1 TPPPP
6 PPPPANRPPHA
17 QDDSA
22 STQQNPAVVVASSTL
37 LANDYD
43 PDGAALA
50 ITGIGNVVNGP
61 AVLGSDGSVT
71 FTPSPGFT
79 GSASFAY
86 SIADGRGGTD
96 SATVNVVVAA
106 PPPPANNPPDAVD
119 DSASTQQNTAVVVA
133 RSTLLAN
140 DNDPDGDTLTI
151 TGIGNFVNGTAVLGS
166 DGSVTFTPTTGF
178 TGTASFAYSIADGRG
193 GTDTANVAIAVTAP
207 PPPTNRPPD
216 AVGDVGAVHE
226 EAPLAAAGNV
236 LANDSDPDGD
246 AVTVSGATYKGSAV
260 ALGASTT
267 TDYGVLE
274 LEANGAYR
282 YTLDNANATVQALGT
297 GQTLTETVVYQV
309 ADGRG
314 GADTAELTITIYG
327 EDEGSPQPPR
337 IDDQLLTIAEGL
349 TGPLQPA
356 ASDPDGTLAALRWT
370 IVGGTDAAFF
380 TIDAASGALSFKT
393 APDYEAPAD
402 FGANNIYQLV
412 VRVTD
417 RLGSGLSDSGIVNV
431 QVLDINEAPALADRA
446 VSLYEQSDVAVT
458 TVVGTDPDSTA
469 PNRTLSYSIVASQG
483 DGALFSIDAG
493 TGALRFLNAPD
504 FETPLDTGFGADP
517 AGNNVYHVVVRAID
531 GGAPGLYDDAV
542 VTVTVLDINEALPLS
557 IALQDQPGNLSVGER
572 LHFLDTTPV
581 IEVTSSTGAT
591 VEIDWN
597 DGRGF
602 VPVGTASGSLD
613 RFELDQPYLFGGKK
627 DIVVRATLAGS
638 PEAEVATRRF
648 QGRLDYVY
656 TDGNRSMYEL
666 PPSQGFVITSGGALD
681 ANTNYNE
688 TSLLRR
694 AYALGDI
701 NGDGLGDLL
710 FYGSGEAPTGEEPLA
725 RPLAYVVYGK
735 GGAGFSTSL
744 ADGLAQFDL
753 RHLDPADGFV
763 LRGVDYQFAQQFLLA
778 SGGRDLNGDGR
789 ADFAV
794 ASLPSV
800 GSDAGV
806 SFTWNPGVARGT
818 NTAANDA
825 PVVPAQSFEQPEQRI
840 VDLRVIAGDADNEKT
855 RDGQFV
861 YSIYGGADAQ
871 WFTIDATTGDLNF
884 KQFPSFDAPLDA
896 NGDNLYEVIVA
907 ATDRAGDPDGLT
919 GTGTVKIRV
928 VENASD
934 TTAPTNRPPV
944 VWDQQFHVIENMND
958 PAAWTIEPPWR
969 SNEVGAYVSFFDPDS
984 FEQSFGLTPLIVGG
998 PDAAKFTVPVFR
1010 GSFASWP
1017 ILFTTRPDFENPT
1030 DADDPLTSQNEAGD
1044 NVYEVD
1050 VQVNDGFGGSDTA
1063 RVKIFVHNAIESG
1076 TQPQAAVV
1084 FGANGTPAG
1093 AATDS
1098 LGRNVVDAA
1107 RISPDVGFYVQG
1119 ASAVRVVGDVDGDG
1133 IDDFFASAPNSINT
1147 PPVWDAGRTLSGW
1160 LIFGRGGGVT
1170 TWGSIDASG
1179 RRVVDPTLL
1188 AAGDALPIVTSS
1200 LSTRARFIFGDGDI
1214 NGDGFTDLVLGDGAY
1229 NYSGSD
1235 RAWVLFGGDRAALG
1249 TFNASRNRNE
1259 LFVDSVSPAQGFLVR
1274 GNNHPF
1280 FPIDAEFADVD
1291 GDGFDDLVLG
1301 AEYGSGTSGA
1311 AGFGTAMVI
1320 FGHAGTAFGAASG
1333 SQRLVAWASLSPN
1346 DGFIIDATTFRSFVG
1361 SGLSHADV
1369 NGDGRDDLV
1378 ITGALHTFPAGQR
1391 GDVYVVFGQ
1400 ADRADFGTLDSLG
1413 RRVMHVPTAS
1423 VDQALWLAGGRNR
1436 GAGLATT
1443 NIGDLDGDGLP
1454 EYLYSG
1460 HPDTLT
1466 PAEPGLT
1473 YPLQWDPK
1481 LFVVYSRDH
1490 APSEV
1495 SRPSFASSDGYGYA
1509 PTMSF
1514 AARPGVTL
1522 EVDWGDGAGFVATGL
1537 TGSGATQTVSL
1548 ATGYRAMLGE
1558 RTIQIRTTDADGE
1571 QTLRSLNY
1579 RPGELNLEALAGNV
1593 GFTLRGA
1600 QALDGLGHSA
1610 AILGDINGDGYD
1622 DLAVAL
1628 PGADLNGSNSGAV
1641 VVLFG
1646 RAGRDFGS
1654 LAASGEQLF
1663 NLGSAAAAG
1672 GLSPDDGFRIVGA
1685 GGARLG
1691 AGAWA
1696 GRGLARLG
1704 DVDGDGYDDFGVAQ
1718 FAGLGNSVPSTWV
1731 IFGRDSA
1738 NQPFGTIGADGR
1750 RVLTTSAL
1758 VQGDA
1763 LLLKGVDGGSA
1774 QAGDL
1779 NGDGRSDLFVGSE
1792 RASGAQSRPTLLFG
1806 RADRAI
1812 GSVVGAGP
1820 REFDLGAGTVDASLG
1835 FVLAGRSGDLADIN
1849 GDGYDDLIVE
1859 SYRSAAT
1866 AGAGVAY
1873 VVFGHAGTAFANSAS
1888 NSAADARL
1896 APAVLDPEQGLILNA
1911 SAGGSSTNVAGLG
1924 DLDGDGFED
1933 LALVRSTV
1941 SSYALG
1947 SQAVYVLFGGTLGS
1961 VDAAGRRVL
1970 DVASMTPSQGFAL
1983 EGEFVGDNLGTSLS
1997 WAGDVNGDG
2006 FADLLVGAQS
2016 NGATGYTG
2024 AAYVLFGRTDRAQFG
2039 TIVQG
2044 RRIDLDPAEGLS
2056 LYGGVGNGF
2065 VGSEVAA
2072 GGDINGDGYDDLI
2085 VAANQRDDDG
2095 TDSGRAWVVFGADF
2109 TRQVVTAGTG
2119 GAEVLIGGAGND
2131 SLSGRGGADVLR
2143 GAAGNDLLSVGDANF
2158 LLADGGGGLD
2168 TLAFGSAGPL
2178 HLGAERLRSIETI
2191 DLSGAGAAT
2200 LTLDSLAVLGV
2211 SDDRANGL
2219 TTLTVRGSAND
2230 IVRIDENGWSTPT
2243 TVTLGGVEYRS
2254 TLRDNAQLLI
2264 QGVDGGG
2271 PQIVFAGAGSGGL
2284 STVDLLQSSDT
2295 GVSANDRFTADA
2307 TPTLVFTAQA
2317 GAAVVIAWGDG
2328 TTQAV
2333 TGTGAQQQ
2341 VTRASAYAQDG
2352 SYSVRA
2358 TATLADGS
2366 TVARDLALVIDRGI
2380 VNGSFDVSRST
2391 PFEGGR
2397 ADGSGRTF
2405 VDPWSRNANAWT
2417 GAALAGGFD
2426 FDGDGVDDYLM
2437 AAPAF
2442 TASSPDGSVV
2452 LTLGVPGFGFESI
2465 LDTARGQAGE
2475 GGEHRQLRFSNSA
2488 GNSRFGASLKG
2499 VGDVNGDGY
2508 DDLLL
2513 GGQFGGSY
2521 LVYGRPVT
2529 ADQSISLSTATA
2541 GAQRMSTTLG
2551 EVGAAGDFNND
2562 GYDDFLLSSGGSSVS
2577 LYLGAAGTLA
2587 PPVAATIT
2595 GLATTRGPSMAGG
2608 FDLNDDG
2615 IDDLLLGAPGLAGGG
2630 GAIVLFGSA
2639 AAPAAT
2645 LNVASLLPT
2654 AGFVLAADG
2663 SADQLGAA
2671 VSRAGDVNGDGIDD
2685 IVVSA
2690 PRGDSN
2696 NAVDSNN
2703 GEVYVVFGR
2712 HADSGTAFATTVDGA
2727 GRAVLRLGSLAASA
2741 GFVISGAAA
2750 VDQLGVSVAG
2760 GGDFNGDG
2768 FGDLI
2773 VSSTTNGGNT
2783 GAAYVLFGGSGG
2795 LGTLDSQGRM
2805 RIDLASLTPTQ
2816 GFRIGGEKAGD
2827 QMGYAVAWAG
2837 DVNHDGFDDV
2847 LLGAPGW
2854 DSVPSNATDFGAVH
2868 LIYGFDVAAA
2878 TTTSALAV
2886 SSPDAASNALSGAPG
2901 VTLSLNPAEPL
2912 LDLSSLPTSL
2922 APPPAGLV
2930 ASDIGTLPTWR
2941 DLLLEALVP
2950 ALLADA
2956 ASNGAD
2962 DTAQVGL
2969 WPPAEADAT
2978 TSFLSWA
2985 PPQDFALLER
2995 TYV

>member
-1 TPPPP
+1 MLELQ
-6 PPPPANRPPHA
+6 A
-17 QDDSA
+17 
-22 STQQNPAVVVASSTL
+22 
-37 LANDYD
+37 
-43 PDGAALA
+43 
-50 ITGIGNVVNGP
+50 
-61 AVLGSDGSVT
+61 
-71 FTPSPGFT
+71 
-79 GSASFAY
+79 
-86 SIADGRGGTD
+86 
-96 SATVNVVVAA
+96 
-106 PPPPANNPPDAVD
+106 
-119 DSASTQQNTAVVVA
+119 
-133 RSTLLAN
+133 
-140 DNDPDGDTLTI
+140 
-151 TGIGNFVNGTAVLGS
+151 NGT
-166 DGSVTFTPTTGF
+166 
-178 TGTASFAYSIADGRG
+178 
-193 GTDTANVAIAVTAP
+193 
-207 PPPTNRPPD
+207 
-216 AVGDVGAVHE
+216 
-226 EAPLAAAGNV
+226 
-236 LANDSDPDGD
+236 
-246 AVTVSGATYKGSAV
+246 
-260 ALGASTT
+260 
-267 TDYGVLE
+267 
-274 LEANGAYR
+274 YR
-282 YTLDNANATVQALGT
+282 YTLDNANATVQALGA

-314 GADTAELTITIYG
+314 GTDSAELRITIYG
-327 EDEGSPQPPR
+327 ENEGGAQPPR

-349 TGPLQPA
+349 TGPVQPA
-356 ASDPDGTLAALRWT
+356 ASDPDGALTALRWA

-380 TIDAASGALSFKT
+380 TIDAASGALSFKA
-393 APDYEAPAD
+393 APDYEAPSD

-412 VRVTD
+412 VQVTD
-417 RLGSGLSDSGIVNV
+417 QLGSGASDSGIVNV
-431 QVLDINEAPALADRA
+431 QVLDVNEAPALADRA
-446 VSLYEQSDVAVT
+446 VSMYEQSGVAVT

-517 AGNNVYHVVVRAID
+517 AGNNVYHVVVRATD
-531 GGAPGLYDDAV
+531 GGSPALYDDAV
-542 VTVTVLDINEALPLS
+542 VTVTVLNINEALPLS
-557 IALQDQPGNLSVGER
+557 IALQDQPGNWSVGDR

-581 IEVTSSTGAT
+581 IEVTSSAGAT

-602 VPVGTASGSLD
+602 VPVGTASGGLD

-627 DIVVRATLAGS
+627 DIVVRATLTGS
-638 PEAEVATRRF
+638 PDAEVSTRRF
-648 QGRLDYVY
+648 QGLLDYVY

-666 PPSQGFVITSGGALD
+666 PPSQGFAITSGGALD

-701 NGDGLGDLL
+701 YGDGLGDLL
-710 FYGSGEAPTGEEPLA
+710 LYASGEAPTGEEPLA

-735 GGAGFSTSL
+735 GGTGFSTSL

-753 RHLDPADGFV
+753 RNLDPADGFV

-806 SFTWNPGVARGT
+806 SFTWNPGVARGA

-840 VDLRVIAGDADNEKT
+840 VDLGVIAGDADNEKT
-855 RDGQFV
+855 RDGQIV

-919 GTGTVKIRV
+919 GTGTVQIRV

-934 TTAPTNRPPV
+934 TTSPTNRPPV
-944 VWDQQFHVIENMND
+944 IWDQQFHVIENMND

-969 SNEVGAYVSFFDPDS
+969 SNEVGAYVSYFDPDS
-984 FEQSFGLTPLIVGG
+984 FEQNFGLAPLIVGG
-998 PDAAKFTVPVFR
+998 PDAAKFTVPGNR
-1010 GSFASWP
+1010 GFFTSWP

-1030 DADDPLTSQNEAGD
+1030 DADDPLTPQNEAGD

-1050 VQVNDGFGGSDTA
+1050 VQVSDGLGGSDTA
-1063 RVKIFVHNAIESG
+1063 RIKIFVHNVIESG

-1084 FGANGTPAG
+1084 FGADGTPAG
-1093 AATDS
+1093 ASSDS
-1098 LGRNVVDAA
+1098 LGRDVVDAA

-1119 ASAVRVVGDVDGDG
+1119 ASTVRVVGDVDGDG

-1160 LIFGRGGGVT
+1160 LIFGRSGGAT
-1170 TWGSIDASG
+1170 SWGSVDASG
-1179 RRVVDPTLL
+1179 RRVLDPTLL

-1229 NYSGSD
+1229 SYSGSD
-1235 RAWVLFGGDRAALG
+1235 RAWVLFGGNRATLG

-1259 LFVDSVSPAQGFLVR
+1259 LFVDSIDASQGFLVR

-1320 FGHAGTAFGAASG
+1320 FGQGGTAFGTASG
-1333 SQRLVAWASLSPN
+1333 NQRLVAWASLSPN

-1423 VDQALWLAGGRNR
+1423 IDQALWLAGGRNR

-1495 SRPSFASSDGYGYA
+1495 SRPSFSSSDGYGYA
-1509 PTMSF
+1509 PTMTF
-1514 AARPGVTL
+1514 AARPGVRI
-1522 EVDWGDGAGFVATGL
+1522 EVDWGDGAGFVDSGL
-1537 TGSGATQTVSL
+1537 TGTGAAQTVSL
-1548 ATGYRAMLGE
+1548 AAGYRAMLGE
-1558 RTIQIRTTDADGE
+1558 RTIQIRTTDADGDS
-1571 QTLRSLNY
+1571 TLRSVGY
-1579 RPGELNLEALAGNV
+1579 RPRALSLDALAGNV

-1600 QALDGLGHSA
+1600 QALDGLGQSA

-1622 DLAVAL
+1622 DLAVTL
-1628 PGADLNGSNSGAV
+1628 PGADLNGSDSGAV
-1641 VVLFG
+1641 VMLFG

-1654 LAASGEQLF
+1654 LVASGEQLF

-1672 GLSPDDGFRIVGA
+1672 GLSPDDGFLIVGA
-1685 GGARLG
+1685 AGARLG

-1696 GRGLARLG
+1696 GRGVTRLG
-1704 DVDGDGYDDFGVAQ
+1704 DIDGDGYDDFGVAQ
-1718 FAGLGNSVPSTWV
+1718 FAGFSNSVPSTWV

-1738 NQPFGTIGADGR
+1738 AQPFGTIGADGR
-1750 RVLTTSAL
+1750 RMLATSAL
-1758 VQGDA
+1758 VQGEA

-1774 QAGDL
+1774 HAGDL
-1779 NGDGRSDLFVGSE
+1779 NGDGRSDLLVGSE
-1792 RASGAQSRPTLLFG
+1792 RSSTSSSRPVLLFG

-1812 GSVVGAGP
+1812 GSVVGVGP
-1820 REFDLGAGTVDASLG
+1820 REFDLGAGTVDASQG
-1835 FVLAGRSGDLADIN
+1835 FSLLGRSGDLADIN
-1849 GDGYDDLIVE
+1849 GDGYDDLVVE
-1859 SYRSAAT
+1859 SYRSAGT

-1873 VVFGHAGTAFANSAS
+1873 VVFGQAGTAFANGAPHSAT
-1888 NSAADARL
+1888 DARL
-1896 APAVLDPEQGLILNA
+1896 APAVLDPTQGMILNA

-1933 LALVRSTV
+1933 LALVRRTV
-1941 SSYALG
+1941 SSYNLG
-1947 SQAVYVLFGGTLGS
+1947 SQAVYVVFGGTLGS

-1970 DVASMTPSQGFAL
+1970 DVASMTPNQGFAL
-1983 EGEFVGDNLGTSLS
+1983 EGEFVGDSLGSSLS

-2006 FADLLVGAQS
+2006 FADLLVGAQN

-2024 AAYVLFGRTDRAQFG
+2024 AAYVLFGRADRAQFG

-2044 RRIDLDPAEGLS
+2044 RRIDFDPAEGLS

-2095 TDSGRAWVVFGADF
+2095 ADSGRAWVVFGADF

-2119 GAEVLIGGAGND
+2119 SAEILIGGAGND
-2131 SLSGRGGADVLR
+2131 SLSGGGGADVLR
-2143 GAAGNDLLSVGDANF
+2143 GGAGNDLLSVGDASF
-2158 LLADGGGGLD
+2158 LRADGGGGLD
-2168 TLAFGSAGPL
+2168 TLAFGGAGTL
-2178 HLGAERLRSIETI
+2178 HLGAERLQSIETI

-2200 LTLDSLAVLGV
+2200 LALDSLAVLGV

-2254 TLRDNAQLLI
+2254 TLRGSAQLLI
-2264 QGVDGGG
+2264 QGVDGSG
-2271 PQIVFAGAGSGGL
+2271 PQIVFAGASSGGL

-2328 TTQAV
+2328 TTQTV

-2366 TVARDLALVIDRGI
+2366 TIARDLALVIDRGI

-2397 ADGSGRTF
+2397 ADGSGQPF
-2405 VDPWSRNANAWT
+2405 SAPWSRSSGAWT
-2417 GAALAGGFD
+2417 GAALAGSFD
-2426 FDGDGVDDYLM
+2426 FNGDGTDDFLM
-2437 AAPAF
+2437 AAPALGS
-2442 TASSPDGSVV
+2442 TSSAGSVV
-2452 LTLGVPGFGFESI
+2452 MTLGLPGFRFESI
-2465 LDTARGQAGE
+2465 INTSRGQAGE
-2475 GGEHRQLRFSNSA
+2475 GGEHLQVSFSNSLS
-2488 GNSRFGASLKG
+2488 GFRFGAS
-2499 VGDVNGDGY
+2499 VAAAGDVNADGY

-2513 GGQFGGSY
+2513 GGQGNGSY
-2521 LVYGRPVT
+2521 LVYGRPVA
-2529 ADQSISLSTATA
+2529 ADQSIGLSTTTA
-2541 GAQRMSTTLG
+2541 GAQRLSATLG
-2551 EVGAAGDFNND
+2551 EFAAAGDFNAD
-2562 GYDDFLLSSGGSSVS
+2562 GFADVVLSSGGSSAV
-2577 LYLGAAGTLA
+2577 LLLGTTGTLA
-2587 PPVAATIT
+2587 LPVASTIT
-2595 GLATTRGPSMAGG
+2595 GLAGTRSPSMAGG
-2608 FDLNDDG
+2608 FDLNSDG
-2615 IDDLLLGAPGLAGGG
+2615 IDDLLLGAPTLTGGG
-2630 GAIVLFGSA
+2630 GAFVLFGSA
-2639 AAPAAT
+2639 AAPVST
-2645 LNVASLLPT
+2645 LGLASLSPV

-2663 SADQLGAA
+2663 GADQLGAA
-2671 VSRAGDVNGDGIDD
+2671 VAPAGDVNGDGIDD

-2690 PRGDSN
+2690 PRGDPN
-2696 NAVDSNN
+2696 NAIDSNH

-2712 HADSGTAFATTVDGA
+2712 SATSGGDFATTIDGA
-2727 GRAVLRLGSLAASA
+2727 GRAVLRLGSLAPSA
-2741 GFVISGAAA
+2741 GFVIGGAAA

-2768 FGDLI
+2768 FDDLI
-2773 VSSTTNGGNT
+2773 VGTTTSAGNS
-2783 GAAYVLFGGSGG
+2783 GAAYVLFGRANGIGSV
-2795 LGTLDSQGRM
+2795 DSQGRM
-2805 RIDLASLTPTQ
+2805 RFDLANLAPTD
-2816 GFRIGGEKAGD
+2816 GFKISGETSGD
-2827 QMGYAVAWAG
+2827 QLGYAVAWAG
-2837 DVNHDGFDDV
+2837 DVNRDGYDD
-2847 LLGAPGW
+2847 LILGAPGW
-2854 DSVPSNATDFGAVH
+2854 DNPTSSSGTDLGAVH
-2868 LIYGFDVAAA
+2868 LIYGFDVG
-2878 TTTSALAV
+2878 
-2886 SSPDAASNALSGAPG
+2886 AASAASTQAAQALSAPG
-2901 VTLSLNPAEPL
+2901 AASMAPTSMLGV
-2912 LDLSSLPTSL
+2912 DLSEPSIDLSILSASAAPSGPDSFNAGVSVPSLHDLMFESIAQWPMASTGAS
-2922 APPPAGLV
+2922 APGDDSGAYASIAG
-2930 ASDIGTLPTWR
+2930 ASDSDAGVSFWSPTAEFGLTERMLP
-2941 DLLLEALVP
+2941 
-2950 ALLADA
+2950 
-2956 ASNGAD
+2956 
-2962 DTAQVGL
+2962 
-2969 WPPAEADAT
+2969 
-2978 TSFLSWA
+2978 
-2985 PPQDFALLER
+2985 
-2995 TYV
+2995 